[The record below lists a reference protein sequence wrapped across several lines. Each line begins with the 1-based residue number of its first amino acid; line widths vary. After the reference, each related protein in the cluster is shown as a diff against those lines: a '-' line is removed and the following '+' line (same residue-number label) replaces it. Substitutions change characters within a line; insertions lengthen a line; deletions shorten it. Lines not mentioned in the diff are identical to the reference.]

1 MTNGHYLA
9 IILGIVSL
17 FIFRECEHSSDM
29 KLMAQS
35 MESQKEFL
43 KKEMESYFAGMDLK
57 VEDSV
62 TVKQNL
68 VASIE
73 DVLDDKYSDLGD
85 VGGVIKVE
93 THTKIIERIEY
104 IHDTTYIS
112 SVSGDF
118 IHKDSITEHFIA
130 KGSKASASDLWYDI
144 NITLGDSL
152 IIDSLL
158 VREKI
163 DAILSYKKPDKSFKF
178 LRKKEPVVT
187 IQSYS
192 PHSNIGYV
200 NNLVV
205 KEDKGSKVGNIL
217 TSKPMMIV
225 YGAIGILTY
234 QGLK

>member
-1 MTNGHYLA
+1 MTNGKYLL
-9 IILGIVSL
+9 IIAGIISL

-29 KLMAQS
+29 KLISLS
-35 MESQKEFL
+35 MESQKNFFE
-43 KKEMESYFAGMDLK
+43 KEMESYFAGEDIK
-57 VEDSV
+57 VSDST

-73 DVLDDKYSDLGD
+73 DVLDDKYSNLGD
-85 VGGVIKVE
+85 VGSVIKVE
-93 THTKIIERIEY
+93 THTVIKEVIRY
-104 IHDTTYIS
+104 VHDTTYLS
-112 SVSGDF
+112 STTEEF
-118 IHKDSITEHFIA
+118 IHRDSVTEHFIA
-130 KGSKASASDLWYDI
+130 KGSKASANDLWYDI

-163 DAILSYKKPDKSFKF
+163 DAILSWNKPDKSFKF
-178 LRKKEPVVT
+178 LRKKEPIVT
-187 IQSYS
+187 IQSFS

-205 KEDKGSKVGNIL
+205 KEKNSKFGNVL
-217 TSKPMMIV
+217 TSKPMMFV
-225 YGAIGILTY
+225 YGVIGALTY